1 LQEEKEKRLEE
12 MFDADLDNAFENKYV
27 PKEEIPEE
35 GAVAVAGKKTQETLT
50 ATDLIIER
58 LDIAENEKKRIAEHQ
73 VILISLRALLF
84 SKLMYYLASDSARH
98 ICEYRYTFIFCHSA
112 CTIEKKSDF
121 RDPVSD
127 YLQNTH
133 THIYIYISIWL
144 TFTDLTRRICSR
156 LECTISPLQT
166 RNKLLI

>member
-73 VILISLRALLF
+73 VILTSLRALLF
-84 SKLMYYLASDSARH
+84 SKLMYYLTSDSARH
-98 ICEYRYTFIFCHSA
+98 
-112 CTIEKKSDF
+112 
-121 RDPVSD
+121 V
-127 YLQNTH
+127 
-133 THIYIYISIWL
+133 
-144 TFTDLTRRICSR
+144 
-156 LECTISPLQT
+156 
-166 RNKLLI
+166 

>member
-12 MFDADLDNAFENKYV
+12 MFDGDLDNAFENKYV

-84 SKLMYYLASDSARH
+84 SKLMYYLTSDSARH
-98 ICEYRYTFIFCHSA
+98 
-112 CTIEKKSDF
+112 
-121 RDPVSD
+121 V
-127 YLQNTH
+127 
-133 THIYIYISIWL
+133 
-144 TFTDLTRRICSR
+144 
-156 LECTISPLQT
+156 
-166 RNKLLI
+166 